1 MNKFYLKSAKEL
13 IKVASSRNY
22 SDNEA
27 DDLIDALVD
36 IVKSETQPKPGE
48 SKGKFIYN
56 KVSNFVNNF
65 NCDEKGFVDA
75 VFTDHRTLQQSFFRL
90 ILRVVERFS
99 NLESYQYDGR
109 NESSVRKAKIMI
121 KALKDA
127 NESIGCP
134 MI

>member
-13 IKVASSRNY
+13 MEIVSSRNY
-22 SDNEA
+22 SDIEA
-27 DDLIDALVD
+27 DDLIDALAE

-48 SKGKFIYN
+48 SKGRFIYN
-56 KVSNFVNNF
+56 KVSNFINNF
-65 NCDEKGFVDA
+65 NCDEKGFVDG

-90 ILRVVERFS
+90 ILKVVERFA
-99 NLESYQYDGR
+99 NLETHQYDGR

-127 NESIGCP
+127 DENIGCP